1 MTKDERK
8 TFGAEMAAKRRAS
21 GKTRGEVAELCRVL
35 PQRIAALERGF
46 AEWSP
51 GIIERYLEAVK

>member
-8 TFGAEMAAKRRAS
+8 TFGAEMAAKRKAG

-46 AEWSP
+46 TDWSP
-51 GIIERYLEAVK
+51 GMIERYLKAVK